1 MTTKKPASGFTLME
15 ILAALL
21 LIGLV
26 LPAVMKGVTIAHILT
41 SDSTRRYEA
50 INLAELKL
58 DEILLEEEW
67 DNSSASGTF
76 DDEFNQYQWIMEASG
91 RSVAGLKQI
100 DLSVFWQQRGRQRQV
115 TLSTLVYAKE

>member
-1 MTTKKPASGFTLME
+1 MTTKKPVSGFTLME

-26 LPAVMKGVTIAHILT
+26 LPVVMKGVSIAHILA

-67 DNSSASGTF
+67 DNSSASGSF
-76 DDEFNQYQWIMEASG
+76 DDEYNQYQWIMETSG
-91 RSVAGLKQI
+91 RTVAGLKQI
-100 DLSVFWQQRGRQRQV
+100 DLSVFWEQRGRQRQI
-115 TLSTLVYAKE
+115 TLSTLVYAQE